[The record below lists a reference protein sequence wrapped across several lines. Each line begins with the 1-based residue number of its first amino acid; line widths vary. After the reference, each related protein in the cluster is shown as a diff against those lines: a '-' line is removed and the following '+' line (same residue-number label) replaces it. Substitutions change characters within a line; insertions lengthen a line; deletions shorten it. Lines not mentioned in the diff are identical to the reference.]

1 MQITENI
8 IQDLLPLY
16 LAEEVSMETKA
27 MIEDYLETDVQLAK
41 MVEKAKLVPQ
51 TAEIVEPV
59 DMDDEMKTF
68 RKAQRKMFQEHMFAQ
83 YYVFLG
89 LSIFFT
95 LIWLLVVFF
104 EVGRMGFPTFV
115 VAAGCWIGMINIHVQ
130 ISELGKG

>member
-8 IQDLLPLY
+8 IHDLLPLY

-68 RKAQRKMFQEHMFAQ
+68 RKAQRKMLQEHMFVQ

-95 LIWLLVVFF
+95 LSWLLVIFF
-104 EVGRMGFPTFV
+104 EVGRMGFPTFA
-115 VAAGCWIGMINIHVQ
+115 VAAACWIAMINIHVQ
-130 ISELGKG
+130 ISNIGQP

>member
-1 MQITENI
+1 
-8 IQDLLPLY
+8 
-16 LAEEVSMETKA
+16 METKA

-51 TAEIVEPV
+51 KAEIIQPV

-68 RKAQRKMFQEHMFAQ
+68 RKAQRKMLQEHIFTQ

-104 EVGRMGFPTFV
+104 EVSRMGFPAFM
-115 VAAGCWIGMINIHVQ
+115 VATICWIAMGNIHVQ
-130 ISELGKG
+130 ISNLGKE

>member
-8 IQDLLPLY
+8 IHDLLPLY

-51 TAEIVEPV
+51 TADIVEPI
-59 DMDDEMKTF
+59 DMDDEMRTF
-68 RKAQRKMFQEHMFAQ
+68 RKAQRKMLQEHMFVQ

-95 LIWLLVVFF
+95 LTWLLVLFF
-104 EVGRMGFPTFV
+104 EVGRMGFATFA
-115 VAAGCWIGMINIHVQ
+115 VAAACWIGMINIHGQ
-130 ISELGKG
+130 ISNMGQH

>member
-16 LAEEVSMETKA
+16 LAEEVSMETRV

-51 TAEIVEPV
+51 TADIIDPI

-68 RKAQRKMFQEHMFAQ
+68 RKAQRKMLQDHMIVQ
-83 YYVFLG
+83 YYVFFG

-95 LIWLLVVFF
+95 LIWLLSIFF
-104 EVGRMGFPTFV
+104 EVGRLGFPTFA
-115 VAAGCWIGMINIHVQ
+115 VASICWIVMINIHIQ
-130 ISELGKG
+130 ISNLVKG